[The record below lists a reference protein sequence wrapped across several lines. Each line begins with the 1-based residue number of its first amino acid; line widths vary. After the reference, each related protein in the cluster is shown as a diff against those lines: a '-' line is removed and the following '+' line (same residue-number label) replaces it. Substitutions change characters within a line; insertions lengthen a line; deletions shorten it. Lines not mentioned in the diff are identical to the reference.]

1 MKYFHK
7 TGAVSLNQ
15 LVTSP
20 KKLPM
25 LGLFKANHAGY
36 IAGVNSRSN
45 IFLDYELVS
54 SQYFGLCAELFL
66 TFIHV
71 CIGLI

>member
-20 KKLPM
+20 KKLPI
-25 LGLFKANHAGY
+25 LGLVKANHAGY
-36 IAGVNSRSN
+36 IAGLSMVRIS
-45 IFLDYELVS
+45 
-54 SQYFGLCAELFL
+54 
-66 TFIHV
+66 
-71 CIGLI
+71 

>member
-20 KKLPM
+20 KKLPI
-25 LGLFKANHAGY
+25 LGLVKAYHAGY
-36 IAGVNSRSN
+36 IAGLSMVRIS
-45 IFLDYELVS
+45 
-54 SQYFGLCAELFL
+54 
-66 TFIHV
+66 
-71 CIGLI
+71 